1 MNNPIPR
8 PVVTHAPGRVMI
20 WLLLAGVSGC
30 ATPSEVDGRRP
41 TFQLLEA
48 GIGEIQAAYEAGTL
62 TSVELVQAYLDR
74 IAAYD
79 RSGPAITSIISI
91 HPEALSQAAALD
103 DERRQNGS
111 RGPLHG
117 IPVLLKDNI
126 NTVDLP
132 TTNGSAVLRGI
143 VPPDDAVL
151 TRELRQ
157 AGAIILG
164 KASMG
169 EFAAGSYNSVVG
181 QTINPYNAT
190 RDTGGSSS
198 GSAAAI
204 AANFAVLAVGTDT
217 STSVRGPAAYNGI
230 VGLRP
235 TTGLVSRSGI
245 APKNLEFD
253 SAGPMARRVTDVAHM
268 LGVMAV
274 ADPDDPM
281 SPPTWSE
288 VSTRY
293 EVVDGHIDY
302 TTFLDAA
309 ALTGTRVGVVTDL
322 FGGDPEID
330 AMATEALEQLRALGA
345 TLVDVRLDE
354 AFKARYLGDGQ
365 LEIRRL
371 GDYRFREDWEAYLAT
386 LPDAPQTVAEFVET
400 YRTVVNESALPA
412 RENTMNLLTTSLTT
426 STSDPAYRRLV
437 DETLPQATIDK
448 LALFERADVDVLVFP
463 YLTSFASVISNP
475 VYELEDPSY
484 VASDVPVPATL
495 AGYSSVGFPCIV
507 VPMGIGTQGLPMA
520 LAFFGKPYDEGLLL
534 GYAYA
539 YEHASGKRV
548 PPPLLPPLGE

>member
-1 MNNPIPR
+1 MTKSRRFVHMN
-8 PVVTHAPGRVMI
+8 I
-20 WLLLAGVSGC
+20 WLVLALLPAC
-30 ATPSEVDGRRP
+30 TTPSELEERQP

-48 GIGEIQAAYEAGTL
+48 GIEEIQAAYGAGTL

-79 RSGPAITSIISI
+79 HNGPAITSIISI
-91 HPEALSQAAALD
+91 HPDALSQAAALD
-103 DERRQNGS
+103 EERRQNGT

-126 NTVDLP
+126 NTADLP

-151 TRELRQ
+151 TLELRQ

-169 EFAAGSYNSVVG
+169 EFAAGSYNSIVG
-181 QTINPYNAT
+181 QTINPYNAK

-204 AANFAVLAVGTDT
+204 AANFSVLAVGTDT

-235 TTGLVSRSGI
+235 TTGLVSRRGI

-253 SAGPMARRVTDVAHM
+253 SAGPMARRVTDVAQM

-274 ADPDDPM
+274 ADPGDSM
-281 SPPTWSE
+281 SARTWCE

-293 EVVDGHIDY
+293 EVVDGHVDY

-309 ALTGTRVGVVTDL
+309 ALSGTRIGVVRDL

-330 AMATEALEQLRALGA
+330 AMAAEALEQLRALGA
-345 TLVDVRLDE
+345 ILVDVRLDE
-354 AFKARYLGDGQ
+354 AFKSRYLGDGQ
-365 LEIRRL
+365 LEIRRIA
-371 GDYRFREDWEAYLAT
+371 DYRFREDWEAYLAT
-386 LPDAPQTVAEFVET
+386 LPGAPKTVAEFVET

-412 RENTMNLLTTSLTT
+412 RENTMSLLTTSLTT
-426 STSDPAYRRLV
+426 STSDPTYRRLV
-437 DETLPQATIDK
+437 EEILPQATADK
-448 LALFERADVDVLVFP
+448 LALFERADVEVLVFP
-463 YLTSFASVISNP
+463 YLTSFANVIGNP

-484 VASDVPVPATL
+484 VASEIPVPATL
-495 AGYSSVGFPCIV
+495 AGYSSVGFPSIV

-520 LAFFGKPYDEGLLL
+520 LGFLGKPYDEGPLL

-539 YEHASGKRV
+539 YEQASGKRV
-548 PPPLLPPLGE
+548 PPPLLPPLDE